1 MGGGLKGKR
10 VLGARCL
17 IRRKRLHEV
26 MEINLTVPSSIWYS
40 NIILEVAFNEP
51 L

>member
-26 MEINLTVPSSIWYS
+26 MGIDLTVPSSIWYS
-40 NIILEVAFNEP
+40 NTILEGSF
-51 L
+51 

>member
-1 MGGGLKGKR
+1 MWGVLKGKR
-10 VLGARCL
+10 VLGACCL

-26 MEINLTVPSSIWYS
+26 IGIDLTALYSIWYS
-40 NIILEVAFNEP
+40 NTILEGSFYEP

>member
-1 MGGGLKGKR
+1 MGGVLKGKR

-26 MEINLTVPSSIWYS
+26 MEIDLTALYCIWYS
-40 NIILEVAFNEP
+40 NTI
-51 L
+51 

>member
-1 MGGGLKGKR
+1 MWGVLKGKR

-26 MEINLTVPSSIWYS
+26 MEIDLTALSSIWYS
-40 NIILEVAFNEP
+40 NTILEVVFNEP